1 MHANPNQNFQSQFS
15 PSIFVWV
22 WGIELSSSSFCSN
35 HFYLLIQLTGPIIH
49 FLKTTRNIPKKSG
62 ISDMGICLQPPHP

>member
-1 MHANPNQNFQSQFS
+1 MQTKTKTFKSRFS

-35 HFYLLIQLTGPIIH
+35 HFDLLIHLTGPIIH
-49 FLKTTRNIPKKSG
+49 FFENNKKHPKKSD
-62 ISDMGICLQPPHP
+62 ISDMGICLQPPYP